1 MLPLEYAA
9 AARFIPWIAIGVGL
23 FGLYLVPMNAVSMIA
38 GRTRWVWVFTLLAA
52 SINIGLNVVLIPR
65 IGALAAAINTM
76 VAYAVLLVGVS
87 VYMRRVVK
95 DPIDFDWRRIG
106 LGLLVLV
113 LGMASAMMLTPPEPV
128 VAIVLRS
135 LVMVAAVALLVV
147 TGLWPVPLGRLGRSL
162 VTRRND

>member
-1 MLPLEYAA
+1 MAEAQV
-9 AARFIPWIAIGVGL
+9 AARKSRS
-23 FGLYLVPMNAVSMIA
+23 NA
-38 GRTRWVWVFTLLAA
+38 
-52 SINIGLNVVLIPR
+52 P
-65 IGALAAAINTM
+65 
-76 VAYAVLLVGVS
+76 
-87 VYMRRVVK
+87 
-95 DPIDFDWRRIG
+95 DPDFDWRRIG